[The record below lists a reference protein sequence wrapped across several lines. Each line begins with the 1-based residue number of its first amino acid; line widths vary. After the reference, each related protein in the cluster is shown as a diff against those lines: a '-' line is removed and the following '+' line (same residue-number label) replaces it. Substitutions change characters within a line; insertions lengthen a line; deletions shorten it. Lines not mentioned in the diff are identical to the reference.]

1 MNSAAKVGVF
11 FLVVMVL
18 AGVLIF
24 KIEDLH
30 LGRKGVKSI
39 SIVFSDVSGL
49 DDKAVVRVA
58 GVRVGKVTKIRQIEG
73 RAYVTVEIEDPNVE
87 LRQGASAAIA
97 NLGLL
102 GEKYLELIPG
112 PIGGAPLPEDS
123 ILTGNQAVSFDQ
135 VTKLA
140 RDIETDV
147 KEITASLRGALGG
160 PQGEQ
165 TMKAIVENVERIT
178 EEIKVMVATNHENV
192 DATTANLREF
202 SSSIVRLA
210 DRIDAL
216 VAANSGNTTASIA
229 NIKEIS
235 DKLQRTADNLNSIT
249 GKIDT
254 GKGTVGQLI
263 NSDETSRNLNDALVS
278 VKDGVGALNKTLGK
292 VGKIKIDL
300 GLRAEYLSSPSK
312 SKGYLT
318 ADIIPNDEHF
328 YRFELATQPFGKR
341 SLSTTNFT
349 VTYPDGHQE
358 TTTVQKEKFDD
369 GNAISALFGFNFGDL
384 TLRAGLEESRGGGGV
399 DYSLLNKR
407 LRFSFDAWDFA
418 RQDYNAHMKV
428 GGRYYFSPSIY
439 ATAGYDDFLNRK
451 KKADSLFFGAG
462 VRWSDEDIKLLLSSL
477 PVK

>member
-1 MNSAAKVGVF
+1 VGLF

-18 AGVLIF
+18 AGMLIF

-30 LGRKGVKSI
+30 FGRGGVKTV

-73 RAYVTVEIEDPNVE
+73 RAYVTVELEDPNVE

-112 PIGGAPLPEDS
+112 PIGAAPLPEDS
-123 ILTGNQAVSFDQ
+123 ILTGNQSVSFDQ

-140 RDIETDV
+140 LNIEADV
-147 KEITASLRGALGG
+147 KDITNSLRGALGG

-165 TMKAIVENVERIT
+165 TTRAIVANIERIT
-178 EEIKVMVATNHENV
+178 EELKVIVATNHESV
-192 DATTANLREF
+192 DATLANLRQF
-202 SSSIVRLA
+202 SSEMIKLA
-210 DRIDAL
+210 DRIDSL
-216 VAANSGNTTASIA
+216 VAANSGNTTASMS
-229 NIKEIS
+229 NIREIS
-235 DKLQRTADNLNSIT
+235 DKLQHTADNLNSIT
-249 GKIDT
+249 DKINT

-278 VKDGVGALNKTLGK
+278 VKEGVGTLNKTLGK
-292 VGKIKIDL
+292 VGRIKIDL
-300 GLRAEYLSSPSK
+300 GMRAEYLSASSK
-312 SKGYLT
+312 SKSYLT

-328 YRFELATQPFGKR
+328 YRLELATQPFGRR
-341 SLSTTNFT
+341 SLSTTNSTTTF
-349 VTYPDGHQE
+349 PDGHQE
-358 TTTVQKEKFDD
+358 TTTVQKETLDD
-369 GNAISALFGFNFGDL
+369 SNAISALFGFNFGDL

-399 DYSLLNKR
+399 DYSLLKKR

-418 RQDYNAHMKV
+418 RQDYNAHTKV

-439 ATAGYDDFLNRK
+439 ATAGWDDFLNRK
-451 KKADSLFFGAG
+451 KKADSVFFGAG
-462 VRWSDEDIKLLLSSL
+462 VRWSDEDIKLLLGSL